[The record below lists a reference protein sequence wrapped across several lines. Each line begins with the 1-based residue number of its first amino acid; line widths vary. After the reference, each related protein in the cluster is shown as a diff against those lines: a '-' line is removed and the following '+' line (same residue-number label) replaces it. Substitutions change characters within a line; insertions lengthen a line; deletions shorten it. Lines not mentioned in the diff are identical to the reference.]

1 MNGKTFV
8 KLLAL
13 LCVFVML
20 LTVTTAC
27 GKSKNRE

>member
-13 LCVFVML
+13 LWRFCDAADGHHRL
-20 LTVTTAC
+20 RQEQ
-27 GKSKNRE
+27 KRE